1 MVVVNTIWMLIV
13 SKIPGL
19 NAWLQFIVYLF
30 FLDLELMTRLITMR
44 TMSPKNR
51 YPKRDYFTKPR
62 PLILGEASG
71 SLSIAITTAI

>member
-30 FLDLELMTRLITMR
+30 FLDLELMTRLITM
-44 TMSPKNR
+44 SPKNR

-62 PLILGEASG
+62 PLFLGEASG